1 VKRNNEDREREPPKD
16 RRKDRGSYDKEK
28 KSNKN
33 RMKNN
38 LQQFVDNYNSG
49 TYNDDIFDEEDFE

>member
-1 VKRNNEDREREPPKD
+1 MRRDEDKERPKD
-16 RRKDRGSYDKEK
+16 RRQDRGAYDKEK

-49 TYNDDIFDEEDFE
+49 TYNDDIFEDEDFE

>member
-1 VKRNNEDREREPPKD
+1 LRNDDKNYERPKD
-16 RRKDRGSYDKEK
+16 RRQDRGAYDKEK

-38 LQQFVDNYNSG
+38 LQQFIDNYNSDI
-49 TYNDDIFDEEDFE
+49 YNDDIFEEEDFE

>member
-1 VKRNNEDREREPPKD
+1 MKKESKDKDKSKEKRQ
-16 RRKDRGSYDKEK
+16 DRGSFDKEK

-49 TYNDDIFDEEDFE
+49 NYNEDIFKDEDFE